1 MEPCDRTV
9 SYGAAMIFAGITP
22 AELVADA
29 ALVKMYAK
37 MRVIRLRGGEGQS
50 EGS

>member
-29 ALVKMYAK
+29 LVKMYAK